1 MLTAKDLFGVC
12 PMVVTPAKE
21 GADRPYAV
29 DTVDLET
36 TARLTGDLIDGGIG
50 SIAVAGTTGE
60 GWGLTFEERKALL
73 ETVVSVSGGR
83 VPVFAGS
90 TTLNTRETV
99 AQMRAFRDMGADGA
113 FVGLPLWQTP
123 TLENSVGFYADL
135 SEAVPDLP
143 VMVYANAAVFKSSF
157 PTEFWEGIARKA
169 PTVIC
174 CKIAYGMDHLA
185 ADAQVAGHQVNFMPI
200 DRNALAA
207 REILGDKLTTVWSTA
222 ANMGPEPCVALMDAI
237 AAGDLERAKEIDADI
252 KSVRAAVPKT
262 DPDRFPSFNA
272 QAVKAAVNASG
283 YANVG
288 PFRPPYTDFPD
299 DWREAAE
306 ARGKGWAELR
316 KRYVKVSA

>member
-1 MLTAKDLFGVC
+1 MLTANDLRGVC
-12 PMVVTPAKE
+12 PMVVTPAKQ
-21 GADRPYAV
+21 GADRPDAV

-36 TARLTGDLIDGGIG
+36 TASLVGSLIDGGIG
-50 SIAVAGTTGE
+50 SIALAGTTGE

-73 ETVVSVSGGR
+73 DTVISVSRGR
-83 VPVFAGS
+83 IPVFAGS

-99 AQMRAFRDMGADGA
+99 AQMRVFKDMGADGA

-123 TLENSVGFYADL
+123 TLENSVEFYADL

-157 PTEFWEGIARKA
+157 PTDFWEGIARTA

-185 ADAQVAGHQVNFMPI
+185 EDVRVAGHQVNFMPI
-200 DRNALAA
+200 DRNALVA
-207 REILGDKLTTVWSTA
+207 REVLGDKLTTVWSTA

-237 AAGDLERAKEIDADI
+237 AAGDLERARAIDADI
-252 KSVRAAVPKT
+252 KSVRAAVPQT
-262 DPDRFPSFNA
+262 DPSRFPSFNA

-283 YANVG
+283 YASVG

-306 ARGKGWAELR
+306 ERGRGWAELR
-316 KRYVKVSA
+316 KKYVKVGA